1 DDWRALLETR
11 LRLAGGSDAVGGAA
25 APLCR
30 IDGCA

>member
-1 DDWRALLETR
+1 TQ
-11 LRLAGGSDAVGGAA
+11 LRLAGGSGALGGAA

>member
-1 DDWRALLETR
+1 C
-11 LRLAGGSDAVGGAA
+11 LAGGSGAVGGAA

>member
-1 DDWRALLETR
+1 
-11 LRLAGGSDAVGGAA
+11 LRLAGGSGALGGAA

>member
-1 DDWRALLETR
+1 KRQTQ
-11 LRLAGGSDAVGGAA
+11 LRLAGGSGAVGGAA